1 MLKEIFHKWPIA
13 VLDDDIFH
21 LPSISESKHLNNVMK
36 LKKLLI
42 IETFIFKF
50 VKPKK

>member
-1 MLKEIFHKWPIA
+1 
-13 VLDDDIFH
+13 
-21 LPSISESKHLNNVMK
+21 MK

-50 VKPKK
+50 VKPKKFDKLNNSEVNATIYKITYAAVSSPVDRKNIK